1 MRYHIVMY
9 LLLCSI
15 ASFAKGADTIKLYY
29 PINVS
34 AMSPASVHSIDS
46 LIYMDVLRPGKKI
59 GILGYADYLGSAETN
74 ITLSEARANTVKEY
88 LLRMGLKEDDIQ
100 IVIGRGE
107 VSRTDTNSKEGYAT
121 DRRVDIIPGGFKAL
135 PKPPVKPVAVKPDTV
150 KPLIN
155 LQQVKKNQTI
165 RLNRIFF
172 YPGMH
177 KVKEES
183 IPVVDSLYMIMRD
196 NPKLRI
202 RIEGHICCVVAQNAD
217 GYDFDTQDFKL
228 SANRAKE
235 IYDMLADKGIDE
247 ERMEY
252 MGFGKSKPLAW
263 PERTEEDENMN
274 RRVEIRVLDK

>member
-1 MRYHIVMY
+1 MG
-9 LLLCSI
+9 
-15 ASFAKGADTIKLYY
+15 KQADTIKLYY
-29 PINVS
+29 PINV
-34 AMSPASVHSIDS
+34 ATLATASIRSIDS
-46 LIYMDVLRPGKKI
+46 LIYLDVLRPGKKI
-59 GILGYADYLGSAETN
+59 GILGYADYLGSAESN
-74 ITLSEARANTVKEY
+74 ITLSEARANNVKAY
-88 LLRMGLKEDDIQ
+88 LLQMGLREDDIQ

-107 VSRTDTNSKEGYAT
+107 VSRTDTTSKEGNAT
-121 DRRVDIIPGGFKAL
+121 DRRVDIIPGGFKVL
-135 PKPPVKPVAVKPDTV
+135 PKPPVVVKKDTV

-183 IPVVDSLYMIMRD
+183 LPVVDSLYMIMRD
-196 NPKLRI
+196 NPNLKI
-202 RIEGHICCVVAQNAD
+202 RIEGHICCVVAQNTD

-228 SANRAKE
+228 SENRAKE
-235 IYDMLADKGIDE
+235 IYDILADKGIDE

-252 MGFGKSKPLAW
+252 KGFGKSKPLIW

-274 RRVEIRVLDK
+274 RRVEIRVLEK